1 MPDCRVILTG
11 STAQSGRYCE
21 PVNTFEGNCAIM
33 KTAFGLALSLTAALA
48 VAGCSET
55 KMQDLLGSGKDA
67 VPDEAQVRV
76 NRNLSMP
83 PDLNLRPPS
92 GETAED
98 GQPNTVAT
106 ALPPAQPA
114 MDQAQAQP
122 APQPVRTAAA
132 TPPAQGQG
140 EPKQDVYEKYGISKV
155 GADGKPKTENQLYKE
170 LHAAQ
175 LAEKRKVNPNYGT
188 IWNMGNVFK
197 DE

>member
-1 MPDCRVILTG
+1 
-11 STAQSGRYCE
+11 
-21 PVNTFEGNCAIM
+21 M
-33 KTAFGLALSLTAALA
+33 KTAFGLALSLAAALA

-55 KMQDLLGSGKDA
+55 KMQDLLGSGKSA
-67 VPDEAQVRV
+67 TPDEAQVRV

-92 GETAED
+92 GEAAED

-106 ALPPAQPA
+106 APPPAEPA
-114 MDQAQAQP
+114 ADQAQA

-132 TPPAQGQG
+132 TPPAQV
-140 EPKQDVYEKYGISKV
+140 EAPKQDVYEKYGISKV
-155 GADGKPKTENQLYKE
+155 GADGKPKTESELYKE

-175 LAEKRKVNPNYGT
+175 LAEKRKANPNYGT

>member
-1 MPDCRVILTG
+1 
-11 STAQSGRYCE
+11 
-21 PVNTFEGNCAIM
+21 M
-33 KTAFGLALSLTAALA
+33 KMAYGLALSLMAALA

-67 VPDEAQVRV
+67 TPDESQVRV

-92 GETAED
+92 GDTSED
-98 GQPNTVAT
+98 GQPNQVAS
-106 ALPPAQPA
+106 AQPPAQPA
-114 MDQAQAQP
+114 MDQAQPQP
-122 APQPVRTAAA
+122 APMQTASAN
-132 TPPAQGQG
+132 PPPAAQGQQ
-140 EPKQDVYEKYGISKV
+140 PPQQDIYEKYGISKV
-155 GADGKPKTENQLYKE
+155 GPDGKPKSENQLYKE

-175 LAEKRKVNPNYGT
+175 LAEKRKANPSYGT